1 MIVGVATLV
10 ADDEDDE
17 GVDDTTVD
25 EPDDDSTDA
34 GADVGIS

>member
-10 ADDEDDE
+10 ADEKDDD

-25 EPDDDSTDA
+25 ELDDDSIDA
-34 GADVGIS
+34 GVDVGIS